1 LFVIDQHFNIVAHTA
16 ADSQDRRG
24 EYETLR
30 ADLLLR
36 SGEGWLLLLMVNLI
50 KKGE

>member
-1 LFVIDQHFNIVAHTA
+1 LFIIDQHFNIVAHTA
-16 ADSQDRRG
+16 ADGQDRRG

-30 ADLLLR
+30 ANLLR
-36 SGEGWLLLLMVNLI
+36 RSREGWLLLLMVNLG